1 VTAVA
6 TKIKIALVDD
16 HQMVREGFAD
26 LLELTENW
34 FVMMSCASY
43 EEAMTQFVKK
53 HIDVAIVDIS
63 LPDKSG
69 LELALL
75 LNQQYPHIKV
85 IIVSMFE
92 HHHFIQQA
100 LQNGALGYISKQA
113 AANELIDAISTVLKG
128 EVYLSEEIRQNIEAN
143 SSNDLIRRLTT
154 RELDVFKL
162 IALGNNPKQIS
173 KVLNVDPKTV
183 FTHRTNIYRKLDLK
197 SPFEALKYA
206 VKLGVVPLESLFN

>member
-1 VTAVA
+1 MTAVA

>member
-1 VTAVA
+1 
-6 TKIKIALVDD
+6 
-16 HQMVREGFAD
+16 ME
-26 LLELTENW
+26 
-34 FVMMSCASY
+34 
-43 EEAMTQFVKK
+43 QFVKK
-53 HIDVAIVDIS
+53 HIDVAVVDIS

-85 IIVSMFE
+85 IMVSMFE
-92 HHHFIQQA
+92 QRHFIQQA

-113 AANELIDAISTVLKG
+113 AANELIDAISAVLKG
-128 EVYLSEEIRQNIEAN
+128 EIYLSDEIRKNIE
-143 SSNDLIRRLTT
+143 SNEPDELIGRLTT

-183 FTHRTNIYRKLDLK
+183 FTHRTNIYKKLDLK
-197 SPFEALKYA
+197 SPFEVLKYA
-206 VKLGVVPLESLFN
+206 LKLGVVPLEALSK